1 MFRLRSRTSRTT
13 TGTGAADVSRLRREA
28 EQAEADGRLVEALD
42 LLRQANRADPDPAT
56 EAHIVELRHRGFDLL
71 DGGSP
76 LDGWPPS
83 LPDLF
88 PGEEGIP
95 EIGPDELTTE
105 RLGSAMVNHGA
116 LLVRGLVGPD
126 LVAHLVEGIDL
137 AFEGRD
143 AWEAEPDHPTTPW
156 FVPFEPQ
163 GRFAGELSRTFVR
176 EGGAVWTGD
185 SPRVLFDVLENYDRV
200 GLAEVI
206 GGYLGERPVISL
218 RKSTVRRVPPDLA
231 HADWHQDGAFLG
243 ADVRSVNVWLALT
256 DCGGDADAPGLDY
269 LPRRVD
275 HVLETGTEGAYFN
288 WSVGHDLVC
297 RLADEMAAPIVRPAF
312 HAGDA
317 LLFDDVFLH
326 RTGIGEHLSRPRY
339 AIESWFFA
347 PSRYPDDQIP
357 LVF

>member
-1 MFRLRSRTSRTT
+1 MFRLRSRK
-13 TGTGAADVSRLRREA
+13 ADSDVTQLRRDA
-28 EQAEADGRLVEALD
+28 ARAEADGRLVDALD
-42 LLRQANRADPDPAT
+42 LLRQANRVEPDPET
-56 EAHIVELRHRGFDLL
+56 EAHIVELRHRGFDQLAT
-71 DGGSP
+71 GAP
-76 LDGWPPS
+76 LESWPRE

-88 PGEEGIP
+88 PADDGIP
-95 EIGPDELTTE
+95 EVGTDQLTTE

-116 LLVRGLVGPD
+116 LLVRGLVEPD
-126 LVAHLVEGIDL
+126 LVTRLVAGIDR

-143 AWEAEPDHPTTPW
+143 AWEAEDDHPTTPW
-156 FVPFEPQ
+156 FVPFVPA
-163 GRFAGELSRTFVR
+163 GRYAGELSRTFVR
-176 EGGAVWTGD
+176 NGGAVWTGD
-185 SPRVLFDVLENYDRV
+185 SPRVLFEVLENYDRV

-218 RKSTVRRVPPDLA
+218 RKSTLRRVPADLA

-256 DCGGDADAPGLDY
+256 DCGGDAPASGLEF

-275 HVLETGTEGAYFN
+275 HVLETGTEGAFFD
-288 WSVGHDLVC
+288 WSVGPDLVT
-297 RLADEMAAPIVRPAF
+297 RLSDEIGAPIERPLF
-312 HAGDA
+312 RAGDA

-326 RTGIGEHLSRPRY
+326 RTGIGEHLHVPRY

>member
-1 MFRLRSRTSRTT
+1 MFRLRSRTA
-13 TGTGAADVSRLRREA
+13 GDVDAAQLRREA
-28 EQAEADGRLVEALD
+28 ERAEADGRLIDALD
-42 LLRQANRADPDPAT
+42 LLRRANRAEPDPDT
-56 EAHIVELRHRGFDLL
+56 EAHIVELRHLGFDRLE
-71 DGGSP
+71 GTTP
-76 LDGWPPS
+76 LDGWPRS

-88 PGEEGIP
+88 PDDEGIP
-95 EIGPDELTTE
+95 EVGPDQLTTE

-116 LLVRGLVGPD
+116 LLVRGLVEPD
-126 LVAHLVEGIDL
+126 LVVRLVEGIDR

-143 AWEAEPDHPTTPW
+143 AWEAEDDHPTTPW
-156 FVPFEPQ
+156 FVPFVPS
-163 GRFAGELSRTFVR
+163 GRFAGELSRKFVR

-185 SPRVLFDVLENYDRV
+185 SPRVLFEVLENYDRV
-200 GLAEVI
+200 GLADVI

-218 RKSTVRRVPPDLA
+218 RKSTLRRVPPDLA
-231 HADWHQDGAFLG
+231 HTDWHQDGAFLG

-256 DCGGDADAPGLDY
+256 DCGADADAPGLDY

-275 HVLETGTEGAYFN
+275 HVLETGTEGAFFD
-288 WSVGHDLVC
+288 WSVGPDLVT
-297 RLADEMAAPIVRPAF
+297 RLADEMGAPIVRPAF
-312 HAGDA
+312 RAGDA